1 MNSHQISPIKSDL
14 VNLFGDLRI
23 KASWQLPV
31 AYRSRVRPSSVLSS
45 KASTV
50 CINVE
55 IYLAQKNFGLHF
67 SVFTFQSASGVF
79 PCGPERAR
87 TAYLLIANE
96 MFYQLN
102 YRPGLKIEGYNAK
115 SLKIFRL
122 REDPSEE
129 GLRCSF
135 VASHYL

>member
-1 MNSHQISPIKSDL
+1 MNSVKDVRRGGL

-55 IYLAQKNFGLHF
+55 YFLAFVQFVHIWPSIYHKSHRSVDF
-67 SVFTFQSASGVF
+67 SVFTFQSANGVF

-102 YRPGLKIEGYNAK
+102 YGPGSDPVFNLQYSLKIENFK
-115 SLKIFRL
+115 L
-122 REDPSEE
+122 
-129 GLRCSF
+129 
-135 VASHYL
+135 